1 MEQYIPISFQ
11 DLKQQPIVITSTN
24 KNTAQ
29 TNNTRSVK
37 TPKAKENHASHKLLL
52 ALGALA
58 VLGSG
63 ALFVYNSV
71 KRGNPTSSS
80 KYSLERIDK
89 FIKRLPKELKMSW
102 QNRIKQLPLDKAEFV
117 KALVNKKQD
126 ILPLEYLFKLRELR
140 LQNVPDLPPLINLEN
155 IPSEKAKNITQI
167 LSGKYK
173 TAYSSTKYTNGFMD
187 EFFGTL
193 TKISQSAKENY
204 KNNKQYTFLNIENV
218 DTLLNDLNKPNN
230 EEYLNKFKELVS
242 DNIYNRLIYVTNGK
256 NKELEALQH
265 MKLAFTDEIKTIDL
279 SGDLADF
286 SRLQS
291 DIVSIK
297 HDKIME
303 SLSDYLDDGIVSTL
317 SHFAW
322 KIDKSD
328 ILFFDNVT
336 SKTANQFL
344 EKLQTIVDDKFVNI
358 DAKKEGFAKL
368 NEKILAEL
376 PKAKDLYNRENK
388 YTYFYL
394 DGLEDLVSK
403 TKKDSEDFIKFKE
416 IIKNSIEGSNLRLI
430 IKNEKQN
437 EVLNSLKNN
446 STLSLKFLKNP
457 EFSKLY
463 TETREKIDQCDFSY
477 IDKNQFIRE
486 YVNSFVAEKAGLKAF
501 GPDGNGILLYGPT
514 EKTRIIADSIRK
526 SLDVNYKE
534 YDFLENGNTDML
546 KAVFDLKKILK
557 ASELEFQKTG
567 KRTIVEIHNLDKL
580 LTSETEKDVIA
591 IAHFKSFAE
600 LASEKFH
607 TTILMRTDKPLDD
620 FEIASI
626 SCGRFP
632 VKLKIKEQ
640 KNEN

>member
-1 MEQYIPISFQ
+1 MSISFQ
-11 DLKQQPIVITSTN
+11 DLKQQPIVTSSTK
-24 KNTAQ
+24 KNTVQ
-29 TNNTRSVK
+29 TNTNRSVT
-37 TPKAKENHASHKLLL
+37 TPKAEKNRDSHKLLL
-52 ALGALA
+52 ALGGLA

-63 ALFVYNSV
+63 ALLVYNSL
-71 KRGNPTSSS
+71 KRGKIASANN
-80 KYSLERIDK
+80 YSLERIDK

-102 QNRIKQLPLDKAEFV
+102 QNRIKRLPLDKAEFV

-126 ILPLEYLFKLRELR
+126 ILPLEYLFKLKELR

-155 IPSEKAKNITQI
+155 IPPENAKNITQI

-173 TAYSSTKYTNGFMD
+173 TAYSSTKYTNGFME

-218 DTLLNDLNKPNN
+218 DTLLNDLSKPNN
-230 EEYLNKFKELVS
+230 EEYLNKFRELIAS
-242 DNIYNRLIYVTNGK
+242 NTNNRLIYVTNGK
-256 NKELEALQH
+256 NKELESLQH
-265 MKLAFTDEIKTIDL
+265 MKLIFTDEIKTIDL

-291 DIVSIK
+291 DIESIK

-303 SLSDYLDDGIVSTL
+303 SLSDYLDDSIVQTL

-344 EKLQTIVDDKFVNI
+344 EKLQKIVDDKFVNI
-358 DAKKEGFAKL
+358 DANKEGFAKL
-368 NEKILAEL
+368 NEEILAEL

-403 TKKDSEDFIKFKE
+403 TEKDSEDFIKFKE

-437 EVLNSLKNN
+437 EVLNSLKNKGI
-446 STLSLKFLKNP
+446 LSIKFLKNP

-463 TETREKIDQCDFSY
+463 TETRAKIDQCDFSY
-477 IDKNQFIRE
+477 IDKNKFIRQ
-486 YVNSFVAEKAGLKAF
+486 YVNSFVTEKAGIKAF
-501 GPDGNGILLYGPT
+501 GPDGNGILLYGPA

-534 YDFLENGNTDML
+534 YDFLENGNTDFL

-557 ASELEFQKTG
+557 ASELEYQKTG
-567 KRTIVEIHNLDKL
+567 KRTIVEVHNLDKL
-580 LTSETEKDVIA
+580 LTSKTKKDLIT

-607 TTILMRTDKPLDD
+607 TTILMRTDKPLEN
-620 FEIASI
+620 FESASI
-626 SCGRFP
+626 GPNRFS

-640 KNEN
+640 

>member
-1 MEQYIPISFQ
+1 MTISFQ
-11 DLKQQPIVITSTN
+11 DLKQQFPIMTPTN
-24 KNTAQ
+24 KNTVQ
-29 TNNTRSVK
+29 TNNNQSEK
-37 TPKAKENHASHKLLL
+37 TPKPKENHDSHKLLL
-52 ALGALA
+52 ALGSLA

-63 ALFVYNSV
+63 ALLVYNSL
-71 KRGNPTSSS
+71 KRGKITSTNN
-80 KYSLERIDK
+80 YSLERIDK
-89 FIKRLPKELKMSW
+89 FIKRLPEELKMSW
-102 QNRIKQLPLDKAEFV
+102 QNRIKKLPLDKSEFV

-126 ILPLEYLFKLRELR
+126 ILPLEYLFKLKELR

-155 IPSEKAKNITQI
+155 ISAEKAKNITQI

-173 TAYSSTKYTNGFMD
+173 TAYSSTKYTNGFME

-218 DTLLNDLNKPNN
+218 DTLLNDLSKPNN
-230 EEYLNKFKELVS
+230 EEYLNKFRELIAS
-242 DNIYNRLIYVTNGK
+242 NANNRLIYVTNGK
-256 NKELEALQH
+256 NKELESLQH
-265 MKLAFTDEIKTIDL
+265 MKLIFTDEIKTIDL

-291 DIVSIK
+291 DIESIK

-303 SLSDYLDDGIVSTL
+303 SLSDYLDDSIVQTL

-358 DAKKEGFAKL
+358 DANKEGFAKL
-368 NEKILAEL
+368 NEEILAEL

-394 DGLEDLVSK
+394 DSLEDLVLK
-403 TKKDSEDFIKFKE
+403 TEKDFEDFIKFKE
-416 IIKNSIEGSNLRLI
+416 IINNSIEGSNLRLI

-446 STLSLKFLKNP
+446 DTISIKFIKGF
-457 EFSKLY
+457 EFGKLY
-463 TETREKIDQCDFSY
+463 KETIEKIDQCDFSY
-477 IDKNQFIRE
+477 IDKNQFIQE
-486 YVNSFVAEKAGLKAF
+486 YVNSFVTEKAGLKAF
-501 GPDGNGILLYGPT
+501 GPDGNGILLYGPA
-514 EKTRIIADSIRK
+514 EKTRIIADSIKK

-557 ASELEFQKTG
+557 ASELEYQKTG
-567 KRTIVEIHNLDKL
+567 KRTIVEVHNLDKL
-580 LTSETEKDVIA
+580 LTSETEKDLIT

-600 LASEKFH
+600 VASEKFH
-607 TTILMRTDKPLDD
+607 TTILMRTDKPLENFDRAA
-620 FEIASI
+620 IAT
-626 SCGRFP
+626 GRFS
-632 VKLKIKEQ
+632 VKLKIKE
-640 KNEN
+640 K

>member
-1 MEQYIPISFQ
+1 MTISFQ
-11 DLKQQPIVITSTN
+11 DLKQQFPIITLTN
-24 KNTAQ
+24 KNTVQ
-29 TNNTRSVK
+29 TNNNQSVK
-37 TPKAKENHASHKLLL
+37 TPKEEYHDSHKLLL
-52 ALGALA
+52 ALGGLA

-63 ALFVYNSV
+63 ALLVYNSL
-71 KRGNPTSSS
+71 KRGKITSTNN
-80 KYSLERIDK
+80 YSLERIDK
-89 FIKRLPKELKMSW
+89 FIKRLPEELKMSW
-102 QNRIKQLPLDKAEFV
+102 QSKIKKLPLDKSEFV

-126 ILPLEYLFKLRELR
+126 ILPLEYLFKLKELR

-155 IPSEKAKNITQI
+155 ISAEKAKNITQI

-173 TAYSSTKYTNGFMD
+173 TAYSSTKYTNGFME

-193 TKISQSAKENY
+193 TKISQNAKENY

-218 DTLLNDLNKPNN
+218 DTLFNDFGKPNN
-230 EEYLNKFKELVS
+230 EEYLNKFRELIAS
-242 DNIYNRLIYVTNGK
+242 NANNRLIYVTNGK
-256 NKELEALQH
+256 NKELESLQH

-291 DIVSIK
+291 DIESIK

-303 SLSDYLDDGIVSTL
+303 SLSDYLDDSIVQTL

-358 DAKKEGFAKL
+358 DANKEGFAKL
-368 NEKILAEL
+368 NEEILAEL

-403 TKKDSEDFIKFKE
+403 TEKDSEDFIKFKE
-416 IIKNSIEGSNLRLI
+416 IINNSIESSNLRLI

-446 STLSLKFLKNP
+446 DTISIKFIKGF
-457 EFSKLY
+457 EFGKLY
-463 TETREKIDQCDFSY
+463 KETIEKMNQCDFSY
-477 IDKNQFIRE
+477 IDKDKFIRE
-486 YVNSFVAEKAGLKAF
+486 YVNSFVTEKAGLKAF
-501 GPDGNGILLYGPT
+501 GPDGNGILLYGPA

-557 ASELEFQKTG
+557 ASELEYQKTG
-567 KRTIVEIHNLDKL
+567 KRTIVEVHNLDEL
-580 LTSETEKDVIA
+580 LTHKTKENVRT

-607 TTILMRTDKPLDD
+607 TTILMRTDKPLEN
-620 FEIASI
+620 FESASI
-626 SCGRFP
+626 GPNRFL

-640 KNEN
+640 

>member
-1 MEQYIPISFQ
+1 MTISFQ
-11 DLKQQPIVITSTN
+11 DLKQQPIVTSSSK
-24 KNTAQ
+24 KNTVQ
-29 TNNTRSVK
+29 TNTNRSV
-37 TPKAKENHASHKLLL
+37 TTSKAEKNRDSHKLLL
-52 ALGALA
+52 ALGGLA

-63 ALFVYNSV
+63 ALLVYNSL
-71 KRGNPTSSS
+71 KRGKIASTNN
-80 KYSLERIDK
+80 YSLERIDK
-89 FIKRLPKELKMSW
+89 FIKRLPEELKMSW
-102 QNRIKQLPLDKAEFV
+102 QNRIKKLPLDKSEFV
-117 KALVNKKQD
+117 KALVNGKQD
-126 ILPLEYLFKLRELR
+126 ILPLEYLFKLKELR
-140 LQNVPDLPPLINLEN
+140 LNHIPDLPPLINLEN
-155 IPSEKAKNITQI
+155 ISSEKAKNITQI

-187 EFFGTL
+187 EFLGTL

-204 KNNKQYTFLNIENV
+204 KNNKQYTFLNIENI
-218 DTLLNDLNKPNN
+218 DTLLSDLGKPNN
-230 EEYLNKFKELVS
+230 EEYLNKFRELIAS
-242 DNIYNRLIYVTNGK
+242 NADNRLIYVTNGK
-256 NKELEALQH
+256 NKELESLQH

-279 SGDLADF
+279 AGDLADF
-286 SRLQS
+286 SSLQS
-291 DIVSIK
+291 DIESIK

-303 SLSDYLDDGIVSTL
+303 SLSDYLDNGIVSTL

-328 ILFFDNVT
+328 ILFFDNAT

-344 EKLQTIVDDKFVNI
+344 EKLQTIVHDKFVAI
-358 DAKKEGFAKL
+358 DVNKEGFAKL
-368 NEKILAEL
+368 NENILAEL

-403 TKKDSEDFIKFKE
+403 TEKDSEDFIKFKE

-437 EVLNSLKNN
+437 EVLNSLKNKGI
-446 STLSLKFLKNP
+446 LSIKFLKNP

-463 TETREKIDQCDFSY
+463 TETRAKIDQCDFSY
-477 IDKNQFIRE
+477 IDKNQFIHE
-486 YVNSFVAEKAGLKAF
+486 YVNSFVTEKAGLKAF
-501 GPDGNGILLYGPT
+501 GPDGNGILLYGPA

-557 ASELEFQKTG
+557 ASELEYQKTG
-567 KRTIVEIHNLDKL
+567 KRTIVEVHNLDEL
-580 LTSETEKDVIA
+580 LTSKTKKDLIT

-607 TTILMRTDKPLDD
+607 TTILMRTDKPLEN
-620 FEIASI
+620 FESASI
-626 SCGRFP
+626 GPNRFL
-632 VKLKIKEQ
+632 VKLKIKE
-640 KNEN
+640 K

>member
-1 MEQYIPISFQ
+1 MTISFQ
-11 DLKQQPIVITSTN
+11 DLKQQFPIMTLTN
-24 KNTAQ
+24 KNPVQ
-29 TNNTRSVK
+29 TNNNQSVK
-37 TPKAKENHASHKLLL
+37 TPKAKENRDSHKLLL
-52 ALGALA
+52 ALGGLA

-63 ALFVYNSV
+63 ALLVYNSL
-71 KRGNPTSSS
+71 KRGKIASTNN
-80 KYSLERIDK
+80 YSLERIDK
-89 FIKRLPKELKMSW
+89 FIKRLPEELKISW
-102 QNRIKQLPLDKAEFV
+102 QNRIKKLPLDKSEFV

-126 ILPLEYLFKLRELR
+126 ILPLEYLFKLKELR
-140 LQNVPDLPPLINLEN
+140 LQNVPDLPHLINLEN
-155 IPSEKAKNITQI
+155 ISAEKAKNITQI

-173 TAYSSTKYTNGFMD
+173 TAYTSTKYTNGFME

-218 DTLLNDLNKPNN
+218 DTLFNDFGKPNN
-230 EEYLNKFKELVS
+230 EEYLNKFRELIAS
-242 DNIYNRLIYVTNGK
+242 NANNRLIYVTNGK
-256 NKELEALQH
+256 NKELESLQH

-291 DIVSIK
+291 DIESIK

-303 SLSDYLDDGIVSTL
+303 SLSDYLDDSIVQTL

-336 SKTANQFL
+336 TKTANQFL

-358 DAKKEGFAKL
+358 DANKEGFAKL

-403 TKKDSEDFIKFKE
+403 TEKDSEDFIKFKE
-416 IIKNSIEGSNLRLI
+416 IIKNSIESSNLRLI

-446 STLSLKFLKNP
+446 DTISIKFIKGF
-457 EFSKLY
+457 EFGKLY
-463 TETREKIDQCDFSY
+463 KETIEKIDQCDFSY
-477 IDKNQFIRE
+477 IDKNQFIQE
-486 YVNSFVAEKAGLKAF
+486 YVNSFVTEKAGLKAF
-501 GPDGNGILLYGPT
+501 GPDGNGILLYGPA
-514 EKTRIIADSIRK
+514 EKTRIIADSIKK

-557 ASELEFQKTG
+557 ASELEYQKTG
-567 KRTIVEIHNLDKL
+567 KRTIVEVHNLDKL
-580 LTSETEKDVIA
+580 LTSETEKDLIT

-600 LASEKFH
+600 VASEKFH
-607 TTILMRTDKPLDD
+607 TTILMRTDKPLEN
-620 FEIASI
+620 FESASI
-626 SCGRFP
+626 GPNRFL

-640 KNEN
+640 

>member
-1 MEQYIPISFQ
+1 MTISFQ
-11 DLKQQPIVITSTN
+11 DLKQQPIVTSSTK
-24 KNTAQ
+24 KNTVQ
-29 TNNTRSVK
+29 TNTNRSVT
-37 TPKAKENHASHKLLL
+37 TPKAEKNRDSHKLLL
-52 ALGALA
+52 ALGGLA

-63 ALFVYNSV
+63 ALLVYNSL
-71 KRGNPTSSS
+71 KRGKIASENN
-80 KYSLERIDK
+80 YSLERIDK
-89 FIKRLPKELKMSW
+89 FIKRLPEELKMSW
-102 QNRIKQLPLDKAEFV
+102 QNRIKKLPLDKSEFV

-126 ILPLEYLFKLRELR
+126 ILPLEYLFKLKELR
-140 LQNVPDLPPLINLEN
+140 LNNVPDLPPLINLEN

-204 KNNKQYTFLNIENV
+204 KNNKQYTFLNIENI
-218 DTLLNDLNKPNN
+218 DTLLNDLSKPNN
-230 EEYLNKFKELVS
+230 EEYLNKFRELIAS
-242 DNIYNRLIYVTNGK
+242 NTNNRLIYVTNGK
-256 NKELEALQH
+256 NKELESLQH
-265 MKLAFTDEIKTIDL
+265 MKLIFTDEIKTIDL

-291 DIVSIK
+291 DIESIK

-303 SLSDYLDDGIVSTL
+303 SLSDYLDDSIVQTL

-358 DAKKEGFAKL
+358 DANKEGFAKL
-368 NEKILAEL
+368 NEEILAEL

-403 TKKDSEDFIKFKE
+403 TEKDSEDFIKFKE

-446 STLSLKFLKNP
+446 DTISIKFIKGF
-457 EFSKLY
+457 EFGKLY
-463 TETREKIDQCDFSY
+463 KETIEKIDQCDFSY
-477 IDKNQFIRE
+477 IDKNQFIQE
-486 YVNSFVAEKAGLKAF
+486 YVNSFVTEKAGLHAF
-501 GPDGNGILLYGPT
+501 GPDGNGILLYGPA

-557 ASELEFQKTG
+557 ASELEYQKTG
-567 KRTIVEIHNLDKL
+567 KRTIVEVHNLDKL
-580 LTSETEKDVIA
+580 LTSKTKKDLIT

-607 TTILMRTDKPLDD
+607 TTILMRTDKPLEN
-620 FEIASI
+620 FESASI
-626 SCGRFP
+626 GPNRFL

-640 KNEN
+640 

>member
-1 MEQYIPISFQ
+1 MTISFQ
-11 DLKQQPIVITSTN
+11 DLKQQFPIMTLTN
-24 KNTAQ
+24 KNPVQ
-29 TNNTRSVK
+29 TNNNQSVK
-37 TPKAKENHASHKLLL
+37 TPKAKENRDSHKLLL
-52 ALGALA
+52 ALGGLA

-63 ALFVYNSV
+63 ALLVYNSL
-71 KRGNPTSSS
+71 KRGKIASTNN
-80 KYSLERIDK
+80 YSLERIDK
-89 FIKRLPKELKMSW
+89 FIKRLPEELKISW
-102 QNRIKQLPLDKAEFV
+102 QNRIKKLPLDKSEFV

-126 ILPLEYLFKLRELR
+126 ILPLEYLFKLKELR

-173 TAYSSTKYTNGFMD
+173 TAYSSTKYTNGFME

-193 TKISQSAKENY
+193 TKISQNAKENY

-218 DTLLNDLNKPNN
+218 DTLLNDLSKPNN
-230 EEYLNKFKELVS
+230 EEYLNKFRELIAS
-242 DNIYNRLIYVTNGK
+242 NANNRLIYVTNGK
-256 NKELEALQH
+256 NKELESLQH

-291 DIVSIK
+291 DIESIK

-303 SLSDYLDDGIVSTL
+303 SLSDYLDDSIVQTL

-358 DAKKEGFAKL
+358 DANKEGFAKL
-368 NEKILAEL
+368 NEEILAEL

-394 DGLEDLVSK
+394 DSLEDLVLK
-403 TKKDSEDFIKFKE
+403 TEKDFEDFIKFKE
-416 IIKNSIEGSNLRLI
+416 IINNSIEGSNLRLI

-446 STLSLKFLKNP
+446 DTISIKFIKGF
-457 EFSKLY
+457 EFGKLY
-463 TETREKIDQCDFSY
+463 KETIEKIDQCDFSY
-477 IDKNQFIRE
+477 IDKNQFIQE
-486 YVNSFVAEKAGLKAF
+486 YVNSFVTEKAGLKAF
-501 GPDGNGILLYGPT
+501 GPDGNGILLYGPA
-514 EKTRIIADSIRK
+514 EKTRIIADSIKK

-557 ASELEFQKTG
+557 ASELEYQKTG
-567 KRTIVEIHNLDKL
+567 KRTIVEVHNLDEL
-580 LTSETEKDVIA
+580 LTHKTKENVRT

-607 TTILMRTDKPLDD
+607 TTILMRTDKPLEN
-620 FEIASI
+620 FESASI
-626 SCGRFP
+626 GPNRFL

-640 KNEN
+640 